1 VWIANELRP
10 SLRGAG
16 GGCILEARSRE
27 MRATGN
33 DWHKIHAGPG
43 TTCWTVICCDPH
55 SDYDLAEIA
64 AAIASDTEAR
74 GR

>member
-1 VWIANELRP
+1 
-10 SLRGAG
+10 
-16 GGCILEARSRE
+16 